1 MHVVLI
7 MTTTTEKASE
17 AMENVGKSVHH
28 QTEKIND
35 SLDGV
40 KKQLVSYG
48 DQIQE
53 YLGEVDA
60 KVDSWKFSIEKQNEG
75 LIVDIA
81 FRATVH
87 PKK

>member
-1 MHVVLI
+1 

-28 QTEKIND
+28 QTEKLND
-35 SLDGV
+35 SLDTV
-40 KKQLVSYG
+40 KKQLVTYG
-48 DQIQE
+48 DEIQE
-53 YLGEVDA
+53 YLGKVDA
-60 KVDSWKFSIEKQNEG
+60 KVDSWKFSLERRDEG
-75 LIVDIA
+75 LTVDIA

>member
-1 MHVVLI
+1 
-7 MTTTTEKASE
+7 MTTAMEKTSE
-17 AMENVGKSVHH
+17 AVENVSKSVHH
-28 QTEKIND
+28 QTEKLND

-75 LIVDIA
+75 LTVDIA